1 MSESPSPS
9 VSLRDCGCVAR
20 KAFDTAPDAPTKFAG
35 CGPTLSAKLSGS
47 PPSALL
53 WPAAAV
59 MVPSNTLNS
68 AYCPRWRGL
77 NFARGYRGHHPIPS
91 VCQFPSL
98 GPLCYVAPSPL
109 TLELDDVAW
118 LRIPLLLFASS
129 PVPRETAS
137 ANNIPLRDNCRDRNV
152 EQYKFH

>member
-1 MSESPSPS
+1 MRVRGPKSIRHSARRSHK
-9 VSLRDCGCVAR
+9 SL
-20 KAFDTAPDAPTKFAG
+20 AG

-47 PPSALL
+47 PVLRHQLFCGQQP
-53 WPAAAV
+53 PV

-77 NFARGYRGHHPIPS
+77 NFARGYRGHHLIPL
-91 VCQFPSL
+91 VCQFASL